1 MDVWVMCCIT
11 HTHIHTHMHSH
22 ALRNYCYCCYLC
34 STLGCY
40 LLANTCFWIIF
51 YVHFGLTCV
60 DTHPHTHTHPVS
72 TPPQVRPHAPTHTNI
87 LYNACTRSISVLIA
101 CCLLLTIINTP
112 DLIFLGLELPTWS
125 QTQLS
130 PTQSHTYTHAT
141 MCVFVCVALYIYVCV
156 CLCQF

>member
-60 DTHPHTHTHPVS
+60 DTHPHTHTH
-72 TPPQVRPHAPTHTNI
+72 TPYRHHRRYARTHLRTQTYCTTHALEAYLFWLLVVCCLQLLTFQIWFSWDLNYQRDRKRNFRPHI
-87 LYNACTRSISVLIA
+87 
-101 CCLLLTIINTP
+101 
-112 DLIFLGLELPTWS
+112 
-125 QTQLS
+125 
-130 PTQSHTYTHAT
+130 YTHAT

-156 CLCQF
+156 CLWQF